1 MYITCICEQYS
12 LGWNVNS
19 PVKLGFLYENM
30 IVTCNICLFRDV
42 LKSLEL
48 VLITCWEKADLLALV
63 CDV

>member
-1 MYITCICEQYS
+1 MNITCICLQYS

-30 IVTCNICLFRDV
+30 IVTCNICLFQDV

-48 VLITCWEKADLLALV
+48 VLIICWEKADLLALV